1 MFSMILQIVSSI
13 RLRSRHSGLMVYSF
27 SVIIFSSLVWLGL
40 PFLISSVLNLLPLL
54 VVACSW
60 AITVSL
66 HRDVL
71 VLMDILLARWSDRM
85 VVFLQYLAVM
95 TLLVLPSVRR
105 M

>member
-1 MFSMILQIVSSI
+1 MRSELFFLILALII
-13 RLRSRHSGLMVYSF
+13 LGLMVLVFSF
-27 SVIIFSSLVWLGL
+27 WAVLTIFSKAQAM
-40 PFLISSVLNLLPLL
+40 
-54 VVACSW
+54 VVACNW